1 MPNVKRCEIVSN
13 LYDIDGNT
21 LFDLDNMQL
30 IIASKKCI
38 KDWSYIIHDKD
49 TYTEADERKNPEHKA
64 GMLKAPHIHLLLR
77 FADNQPQNTQFIAKW
92 FKVAENFVNKIKGKW
107 EDAVLYQTH
116 RNASDKYQY
125 DIENVN
131 CNFDYVAI
139 CEESEGNKK
148 NPLQEALERILS
160 GEIREYNKTIEI
172 DNLLLVQCS
181 RQISEAFKIRQE
193 HLQAT
198 MQERNMDCI
207 FITGPAGVG
216 KSTLAK
222 RIAQSKG
229 LTYYM
234 SSSSN
239 DILNFYE
246 QQPCII
252 LDDMRPS
259 VLGLSD
265 LLKLLDNF
273 NATSVKSRYK
283 NKYVNADLII
293 ITTVLNIDDF
303 YANVFSEQQ
312 EPVNQLKRRCGTYI
326 RMDRENILVSEW
338 DNKTMHYTPEI
349 SYKNTLLQEYTPEK
363 KKTTEDVKKHVSELM
378 PFLQLDETEEPIFNL
393 TPVKKGGKQL
403 GKG

>member
-1 MPNVKRCEIVSN
+1 MKRCEIVSN
-13 LYDIDGNT
+13 LYDTDGNT

-49 TYTEADERKNPEHKA
+49 TYTETDKRKNTEHKA
-64 GMLKAPHIHLLLR
+64 GTLKAPHIHLLLR

-116 RNASDKYQY
+116 RNAPDKFQY
-125 DIENVN
+125 DIKNVN
-131 CNFDYVAI
+131 CNFDYVAF
-139 CEESEGNKK
+139 CEEYEDNQK
-148 NPLQEALERILS
+148 NPLQDALERILS

-181 RQISEAFKIRQE
+181 RQINEAFKVRQE
-193 HLQAT
+193 HLLAT
-198 MQERNMDCI
+198 MQERNMECI
-207 FITGPAGVG
+207 FITGRAGVG

-222 RIAQSKG
+222 LIAQAKG
-229 LTYYM
+229 LAYFM
-234 SSSSN
+234 SSGSN
-239 DILNFYE
+239 DILDSYA

-326 RMDRENILVSEW
+326 RMDRENILVSVW
-338 DNKTMHYTPEI
+338 DKKTMRYTSEV
-349 SYKNTLLQEYTPEK
+349 SYKNTVLKDYIPNE
-363 KKTTEDVKKHVSELM
+363 KKTTADVKDHVSSLM
-378 PFLQLDETEEPIFNL
+378 PFLELDKDETPVFNL
-393 TPVKKGGKQL
+393 TPVKKR
-403 GKG
+403 GKGNGK

>member
-13 LYDIDGNT
+13 LHDTDGNT
-21 LFDLDNMQL
+21 LFDLNNMQL

-49 TYTEADERKNPEHKA
+49 TYTETDERKNTEHKA
-64 GMLKAPHIHLLLR
+64 GTLKAPHIHLLLR

-116 RNASDKYQY
+116 RNAPDKFQY
-125 DIENVN
+125 DIEEVN

-139 CEESEGNKK
+139 CKESEGNKK

-181 RQISEAFKIRQE
+181 RQINEAFKVRQE
-193 HLQAT
+193 HLLAT
-198 MQERNMDCI
+198 MQERNMECI
-207 FITGPAGVG
+207 FITGRAGVG

-222 RIAQSKG
+222 LIAQAKG
-229 LTYYM
+229 LAYFM
-234 SSSSN
+234 SSGSN
-239 DILNFYE
+239 DILDSYA

-326 RMDRENILVSEW
+326 RMDRENILVSVW
-338 DNKTMHYTPEI
+338 DNKTMRYTSEV
-349 SYKNTLLQEYTPEK
+349 SYKNTVLKDYIPNE
-363 KKTTEDVKKHVSELM
+363 KKTTADVKDHVSSLM
-378 PFLQLDETEEPIFNL
+378 PFLELDKDETPVFNL
-393 TPVKKGGKQL
+393 TPVKKR
-403 GKG
+403 GKGNGK